1 MKRFSIAF
9 LTYTL
14 LASIGYAPSA
24 QGDQGVTMI
33 AGRVA
38 SALRL
43 SVRQG
48 WQPLANQP
56 AAVSVAA
63 DSSALNS
70 VQVILSG
77 GGTGAS
83 SQVVVP
89 LEMRTNEAYELKLTL
104 ISSEGPSPA
113 IFASI
118 GSVRPSGR
126 LVAPRAAEV
135 SRDQDLIDLMR
146 CVSPVTALH
155 GGRISVGGN
164 LTTPAN
170 ALLADLNLSISEV
183 PATADHWRALLRISV
198 HRAS

>member
-1 MKRFSIAF
+1 MRRFSTTFFVYII
-9 LTYTL
+9 
-14 LASIGYAPSA
+14 LASAVYAPCA
-24 QGDQGVTMI
+24 QRDQGATTI
-33 AGRVA
+33 TGRVS

-56 AAVSVAA
+56 DAVSVAA

-70 VQVILSG
+70 VQIILSG
-77 GGTGAS
+77 SGTGAS

-118 GSVRPSGR
+118 GSVRPSGT
-126 LVAPRAAEV
+126 LVAPRAAEA
-135 SRDQDLIDLMR
+135 SRDQDSIDLMR
-146 CVSPVTALH
+146 CISPVTALH

-183 PATADHWRALLRISV
+183 PATAGNWRALLRISV